1 MIHVII
7 NPAAG
12 QNTPVLAILN
22 SVFQPAGIPW
32 RVSIT
37 QQAGDAQKQAQAAAQ
52 EGVDVVAVYG
62 GDGTVVEAAS
72 GLLDADTPLAVL
84 PGGTANVVAQEL
96 GIPLDLA
103 AACQLAAAPQR
114 HVRKIDMGTVNDDY
128 FLLRVGMGT
137 EAKIIQGADRELKN
151 QLGFLAYVW
160 AAAQSLSAVETATYH
175 ITIDDREF
183 TVEGITCAVINS
195 GNMGVGNLRISPTIQ
210 IDDGLLDVVVIKN
223 ANLAALAEI
232 IGNVTGLAETAAG
245 ILEQWQIEKSLQRWT
260 GKKISVRAEPVQAI
274 QFDGELLETSE
285 IRCRIL
291 PGAVN
296 IVTPADAQ
304 S

>member
-72 GLLDADTPLAVL
+72 GLLGADTPLAIL

-103 AACQLAAAPQR
+103 AACQLITNPQ
-114 HVRKIDMGTVNDDY
+114 HIVRQIDLGAVNDDY

-137 EAKIIQGADRELKN
+137 EAKIIQSADRELKN

-175 ITIDDREF
+175 ISIDGREF

-195 GNMGVGNLRISPTIQ
+195 GNMGVGNLRISPDIQ
-210 IDDGLLDVVVIKN
+210 LDDGLLDVVVIKN
-223 ANLAALAEI
+223 ANLSALAEI
-232 IGNVTGLAETAAG
+232 IGNVTGLAETASV
-245 ILEQWQIEKSLQRWT
+245 ILEQWQIEKSLHHWK
-260 GKKISVRAEPVQAI
+260 GKEISVRAEPYQVI
-274 QFDGELLETSE
+274 QFDGELLEAKQIKCS
-285 IRCRIL
+285 IL

-296 IVTPADAQ
+296 IVTPMAETK
-304 S
+304 